1 VASRTIYVLEISG
14 ACYKKDSLTRA
25 NPTNTAVSMKKRV
38 KNGIVAVIFVFGAL
52 SILNFQPATAFAQG
66 TAFTYQGRV
75 TDNGTNF
82 TGLGQFKFAL
92 VTSTNANHTATATA
106 NAPSGGFITGY
117 STTFGGNGYL
127 TAPAVTVFG
136 GGGSGAAAH
145 ANLSAGAVASLA
157 VDNPGNGAYTNAP
170 TVLIAPP
177 PAAISYTTYW
187 SNDGTSANGSEPSAA
202 VSVGVSNGLF
212 TVVLGDAT
220 LPNMAAISASLFSRP
235 GLQLRI
241 WFNDGVNGFAALDPA
256 QNLTPTPYA
265 TFANAASNLFNGLTI
280 QQNDSGAPDVIG
292 GSPDNFV
299 SPGVIGATIAGGGRT
314 NNAYPETNSVTADFG
329 AVSGGWANTAAGQSS
344 SVGGGYNNLASG
356 DYANIAGGY
365 QNTASNAYA
374 TVSGGQNNVSSGSA
388 AAIGGGTYNVSSNY
402 SSFVGGGQDN
412 TAGGEDAI
420 VGGGQANLASGGEST
435 VAGGY
440 LNVASGG
447 SSFVGGGTENHAT
460 GSYSAISGGLGNV
473 ASGDSAAVLGGRNN
487 LASGDL
493 SIAGG
498 YDAQASHN
506 YSFVWSDFSS
516 GTFSSTAQ
524 NQFSVRATGGIRFAG
539 DVELDTSTYHHLSLS
554 GGNALGY
561 LYGSFPKFADG
572 VHLSYNY
579 YADAG
584 GGNHVFNSGGATS
597 RLTAGYGFV
606 GIFVGGVN
614 SPPTSERLYA
624 DSTGVRVDGTFNNN
638 SDRNVKQDFAP
649 VAPARILSQVL
660 QLPLSQWSYKTDPAT
675 RHVGPMAQ
683 DFYSIFNLGT
693 DDKHIAPIDE
703 GGVAFGA
710 IQGLNQKVEEQK
722 TELEG
727 NQTEITDLKQR
738 LEKLERLLNARAG
751 DRP

>member
-292 GSPDNFV
+292 GSPGNFV

-374 TVSGGQNNVSSGSA
+374 TVSGGHGNWRRHLQRQQQLLELCWRWP
-388 AAIGGGTYNVSSNY
+388 
-402 SSFVGGGQDN
+402 GQHSRRRGCNRRWRPSQSCKRRRID
-412 TAGGEDAI
+412 
-420 VGGGQANLASGGEST
+420 
-435 VAGGY
+435 
-440 LNVASGG
+440 
-447 SSFVGGGTENHAT
+447 
-460 GSYSAISGGLGNV
+460 
-473 ASGDSAAVLGGRNN
+473 GGR
-487 LASGDL
+487 
-493 SIAGG
+493 
-498 YDAQASHN
+498 
-506 YSFVWSDFSS
+506 
-516 GTFSSTAQ
+516 
-524 NQFSVRATGGIRFAG
+524 R
-539 DVELDTSTYHHLSLS
+539 
-554 GGNALGY
+554 
-561 LYGSFPKFADG
+561 
-572 VHLSYNY
+572 
-579 YADAG
+579 
-584 GGNHVFNSGGATS
+584 
-597 RLTAGYGFV
+597 
-606 GIFVGGVN
+606 
-614 SPPTSERLYA
+614 
-624 DSTGVRVDGTFNNN
+624 
-638 SDRNVKQDFAP
+638 
-649 VAPARILSQVL
+649 LSQCRERR
-660 QLPLSQWSYKTDPAT
+660 QLVRGRWNRKSCHRP
-675 RHVGPMAQ
+675 
-683 DFYSIFNLGT
+683 IFRDQRRARKCCQRG
-693 DDKHIAPIDE
+693 
-703 GGVAFGA
+703 FGCRSRRP
-710 IQGLNQKVEEQK
+710 
-722 TELEG
+722 
-727 NQTEITDLKQR
+727 KQSRFRRPVYRGR
-738 LEKLERLLNARAG
+738 L
-751 DRP
+751 